1 MVISFVMWSPRSGRN
16 QRDWCLTLQEGCCL
30 SLGVRALPVSF
41 LLKYAI
47 QIDTY
52 LASQSK
58 NIFTIKCPE
67 SNKKVYLFIL
77 MRSVKSFVSVSYS
90 VLRGRTSIL
99 RDICL
104 HIELACFLCQ
114 EYSIQSLYFQEAK
127 FTSKHI

>member
-1 MVISFVMWSPRSGRN
+1 MVISFVESTQWPKSARLVFDFARRLLLISG
-16 QRDWCLTLQEGCCL
+16 CEST
-30 SLGVRALPVSF
+30 ASF

-47 QIDTY
+47 QIATY

-67 SNKKVYLFIL
+67 SNEKVYLFIL

-99 RDICL
+99 RDMCL
-104 HIELACFLCQ
+104 HIELAFFLCQ
-114 EYSIQSLYFQEAK
+114 EYSIRSLYFQEAK